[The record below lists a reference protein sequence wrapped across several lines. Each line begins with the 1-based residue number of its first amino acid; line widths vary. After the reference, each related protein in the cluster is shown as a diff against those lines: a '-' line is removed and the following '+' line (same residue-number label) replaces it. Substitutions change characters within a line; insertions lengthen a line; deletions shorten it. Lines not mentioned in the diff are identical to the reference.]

1 MKLILSGGG
10 SGEETKEIDGLF
22 AGLVDKSKPLL
33 YIPIAMD
40 SNKYPYSECLKWLKG
55 TFTSMGILNYKMW
68 TEKELSRRKE
78 VGPNDFGGIYIGGG
92 NTFYLMKILK
102 ESGAWDFIKK
112 AVEKDIPIYGGSAG
126 AMIFAKTI
134 TPALKGDRNKV
145 RLSDFSA
152 MNMINNWELWC
163 HYEERM
169 DNDIQKYIQK
179 YNFEKIVALTE
190 GNGLYITNQG
200 IKLEGQKPAQVFVNG
215 VKKELKIREALV

>member
-10 SGEETKEIDGLF
+10 SGEETKELDELF

-55 TFTSMGILNYKMW
+55 TFVSMGILNYKMW
-68 TEKELSRRKE
+68 TEEEPSLLEKVEID
-78 VGPNDFGGIYIGGG
+78 NFGGIYIGGG
-92 NTFYLMKILK
+92 NTFYLMKTLK
-102 ESGAWDFIKK
+102 EFGAWDFIKK

-152 MNMINNWELWC
+152 MNMISNWELWC

-169 DNDIQKYIQK
+169 DNYIHEYIQK
-179 YNFEKIVALTE
+179 YSFEKIVALTE

-200 IKLEGQKPAQVFVNG
+200 IRLEGQESAQVFVNG
-215 VKKELKIREALV
+215 IKKELKIGEALV